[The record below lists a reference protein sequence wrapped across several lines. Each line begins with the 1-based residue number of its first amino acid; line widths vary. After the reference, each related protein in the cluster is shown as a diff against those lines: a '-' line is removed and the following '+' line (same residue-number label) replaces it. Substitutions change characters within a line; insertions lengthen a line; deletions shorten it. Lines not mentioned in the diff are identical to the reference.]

1 MHSWCVCSR
10 WNGFSPPASKRYAFS
25 STTTACDT
33 RPITLLR
40 LRTRLS
46 IECCPRVRHHG
57 TTPPRGGCVPLCGRG
72 NLAHPRHCVNAVLEC
87 RQRAYD
93 GGVFRR
99 PRRRAVALRV
109 RSQHLA
115 MAPRPAAGRSRV
127 LQNTRLIAAY
137 PSPLVS
143 SAPSDARTW
152 ISLRLL
158 MLVTRIQGASAPASA
173 PRARATSTSRGSER
187 LTR

>member
-10 WNGFSPPASKRYAFS
+10 WNGFSPPASKLYAFS

-33 RPITLLR
+33 RPITALR

-127 LQNTRLIAAY
+127 IAKHA
-137 PSPLVS
+137 PNRGVPFAFGLVCAIGRADMDLSSPAHACNSHSGRIGPGLGS
-143 SAPSDARTW
+143 S
-152 ISLRLL
+152 
-158 MLVTRIQGASAPASA
+158 
-173 PRARATSTSRGSER
+173 RARDVYLAW
-187 LTR
+187 L